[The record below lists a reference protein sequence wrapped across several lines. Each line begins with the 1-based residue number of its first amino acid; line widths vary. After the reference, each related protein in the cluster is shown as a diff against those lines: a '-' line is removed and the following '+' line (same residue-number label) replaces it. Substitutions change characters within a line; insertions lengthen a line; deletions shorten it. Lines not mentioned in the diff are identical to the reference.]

1 MLCVRERLA
10 DTGRKAQSIERIED
24 QTDTDKGS
32 SVVKEEMNVGEALTI
47 VRAILQALVLF
58 GIGFLFGVRLQERRD
73 KNAEKQGADGA
84 DLGIGKVPLTI
95 PYGIGDRVIGV
106 VIDEGNFYYECLILK
121 HYVSEERWPD
131 GELCNVILK
140 ERGRT

>member
-1 MLCVRERLA
+1 
-10 DTGRKAQSIERIED
+10 
-24 QTDTDKGS
+24 
-32 SVVKEEMNVGEALTI
+32 MNVGEALTI
-47 VRAILQALVLF
+47 VRAILQALALF

-95 PYGIGDRVIGV
+95 PYGIGDRVIGA

-121 HYVSEERWPD
+121 HYVSEERWTD